1 MDKGIIY
8 TNLAE
13 NDITSDLT
21 LLTSN
26 TNERQ
31 EIGKFDQIKQKY
43 KNQTLLEIFWSD
55 QILHVTLANRLGLSP
70 SGLNATLKKLN
81 DVDAKPLR
89 ENKSGKFKFYSLTE
103 DGKNYVKAEIL
114 SVLINSEQD
123 EENIHK
129 IYTLLSAY
137 KDKNQ
142 GNWIKKLKD
151 LTSEVSEEME
161 DENIDIALGYEFLK
175 EYARFYRKE
184 SKKAEIFLNLLI
196 ADKELRQKIITNIEI
211 KHVKDKET
219 VVDILNQWVEQD
231 CVEVYRVMDQLF
243 QDVIEGK
250 SDTDSLNTCLQDAE
264 EWLEIIQDKLLAD
277 MLRALAR
284 DWKKEQLAKE
294 WMQINMEKHLTLYLV
309 EQYRLLCNSI
319 LQIK

>member
-1 MDKGIIY
+1 MH

-13 NDITSDLT
+13 NNITSDLT

-26 TNERQ
+26 TNAIQ

-43 KNQTLLEIFWSD
+43 KNQTLLEIYWTD
-55 QILHVTLANRLGLSP
+55 QILHVMLANRLGLSS

-89 ENKSGKFKFYSLTE
+89 EKKSGKFKFYSLTE
-103 DGKNYVKAEIL
+103 DGKTYVKTEIL
-114 SVLINSEQD
+114 SLLINSERD
-123 EENIHK
+123 EDDIHNI
-129 IYTLLSAY
+129 YNLLSAY

-151 LTSEVSEEME
+151 LMSEASEEME
-161 DENIDIALGYEFLK
+161 DENIDVALGYEFLK

-184 SKKAEIFLNLLI
+184 SEKAEIFLNLLI
-196 ADKELRQKIITNIEI
+196 ADKELKQKIITNIEI
-211 KHVKDKET
+211 KRIKNKET
-219 VVDILNQWVEQD
+219 VVDVLNQWVEQD
-231 CVEVYRVMDQLF
+231 CMEVYRVMDQLF

-250 SDTDSLNTCLQDAE
+250 SDTESLNICFQDAE

-294 WMQINMEKHLTLYLV
+294 WMQINMEKHLALYLV

-319 LQIK
+319 LQVK